1 MFDSYVLIKLNS
13 HSYKI
18 QFILDFWLNQ
28 QDKILKNGQSSLEK
42 SEENEFQLPNIIQ
55 TWVDSEEIRRKLCF
69 GQVNFSCDTVDMI

>member
-42 SEENEFQLPNIIQ
+42 SEENEF
-55 TWVDSEEIRRKLCF
+55 
-69 GQVNFSCDTVDMI
+69 